1 MFGLAGIWWQA
12 LRVVC
17 LMAAAVAVSLMLS
30 VGAYAQAK
38 PNRLAIVIGNSNY
51 ASDRLADLP
60 NASNDATR
68 LADALKRLNFDVATG
83 IDFGAAEFEDLFQQ
97 YQPKLSQYDAVV
109 IFYAGHGVQLYGE
122 NYLLPTDT
130 PDPVSPEKLVE
141 RAVKLND
148 IVARFGS
155 RDRQTFIF
163 LDACRD
169 NPLGLRAPGANNGLA
184 QVEVGENTFVA
195 FATQPGNVTLDG
207 KGANS
212 PFTTS
217 LLDNVEIPGP
227 SVSDMM
233 IKVRNGTATLTLGRQ
248 VPWDQSNLR
257 EQFYFT
263 EQQVLDPL
271 ELSSTLNRILAK
283 PEMKERLVE
292 QLSTTNSDLQSAVL
306 ILGKELADAP
316 ASADAGQPVQASLD
330 LGMDAARK
338 QASADIASLLILGEQ
353 AEPQP
358 QDGSVRAGDTASPGE
373 NVATKP
379 AITLEHR
386 AQTELKRLGCY
397 RMTVDGD
404 WGPGSRRALG
414 SYLAATRQSQTDLQP
429 NAEVLTDLFLRAG
442 RVCREPEAAPR
453 LIVPIIQTVEKVVVQ
468 KQACN
473 CRRPARVQDRVIE
486 QPSRQRPLLRYRD
499 SERGANSR
507 GGSSSSSRGGN
518 SASSGSTGGSTGGS
532 STGGSSTGGGSP
544 GL

>member
-1 MFGLAGIWWQA
+1 M
-12 LRVVC
+12 
-17 LMAAAVAVSLMLS
+17 VSAD
-30 VGAYAQAK
+30 AYAQAR

-68 LADALKRLNFDVATG
+68 LADVLKRLNFDVVTG
-83 IDFGAAEFEDLFQQ
+83 IDFGAAQFDDLFKG
-97 YQPKLSQYDAVV
+97 YQAKLNQYDAVV

-148 IVARFGS
+148 IVAHFGS

-207 KGANS
+207 KGSNS

-306 ILGKELADAP
+306 ILGRELEADTP
-316 ASADAGQPVQASLD
+316 ASAEAGQPAQASLD
-330 LGMDAARK
+330 LGMDAARE

-353 AEPQP
+353 AATQP
-358 QDGSVRAGDTASPGE
+358 QDGSAQAGDAEGAKEDVVP
-373 NVATKP
+373 KP

-397 RMTVDGD
+397 RQTVDGD
-404 WGPGSRRALG
+404 WGPGSRKALG
-414 SYLAATRQSQTDLQP
+414 SYFAATRQSQADLQP
-429 NAEVLTDLFLRAG
+429 TTEVLADLFLQSG
-442 RVCREPEAAPR
+442 RVCRGPEAALR
-453 LIVPIIQTVEKVVVQ
+453 LIVPVIQTVEKVVVQ
-468 KQACN
+468 KQACS
-473 CRRPARVQDRVIE
+473 CRRPARVQERVIE
-486 QPSRQRPLLRYRD
+486 QPSRKRPLVRFRD
-499 SERGANSR
+499 PERADRGSTNRDTSSNSR
-507 GGSSSSSRGGN
+507 SNSSS
-518 SASSGSTGGSTGGS
+518 
-532 STGGSSTGGGSP
+532 GGSSTGGGTSP
-544 GL
+544 